1 MFQESAQPPFLLA
14 AHQPAGGLC
23 LWRAGWRR
31 YWRCVEGGWSQS
43 ERLEEM
49 QVLLR
54 WCATQ
59 TTGSATRR
67 SSSSTWTPGST
78 WDPAARPS
86 AGPSVGRW
94 RSLAPP
100 GQMAPLSGG
109 HKRFDD
115 LKTSLGDRLFSGNLH
130 PPIRLQSQTTT
141 DGTWRAVTV
150 ICSRWWC
157 AFKSSNPLKK
167 RVNTFR
173 TECLWF
179 QQT

>member
-1 MFQESAQPPFLLA
+1 MFQESAQPPFLVA

-31 YWRCVEGGWSQS
+31 YWGCVEGGWSQS

-115 LKTSLGDRLFSGNLH
+115 LKTSLGDHLFFRESTSTH
-130 PPIRLQSQTTT
+130 QTSIPN
-141 DGTWRAVTV
+141 DN
-150 ICSRWWC
+150 RWDMTSC
-157 AFKSSNPLKK
+157 NCDLFPL
-167 RVNTFR
+167 VMCIQ
-173 TECLWF
+173 E
-179 QQT
+179 

>member
-1 MFQESAQPPFLLA
+1 MFQESAQPPFLVA

-115 LKTSLGDRLFSGNLH
+115 LKTSLGDRFFSGNLH

-157 AFKSSNPLKK
+157 ASKSSTTLKK
-167 RVNTFR
+167 GVNTFR

>member
-1 MFQESAQPPFLLA
+1 MFQESAQPPFLVA

-31 YWRCVEGGWSQS
+31 YWGCVEGGWSQS

-86 AGPSVGRW
+86 AGRSVGRW
-94 RSLAPP
+94 RSLEPP

-115 LKTSLGDRLFSGNLH
+115 LKTSLGDWLFSGNLH

-157 AFKSSNPLKK
+157 AFKSSTPFKK
-167 RVNTFR
+167 GVNTFR